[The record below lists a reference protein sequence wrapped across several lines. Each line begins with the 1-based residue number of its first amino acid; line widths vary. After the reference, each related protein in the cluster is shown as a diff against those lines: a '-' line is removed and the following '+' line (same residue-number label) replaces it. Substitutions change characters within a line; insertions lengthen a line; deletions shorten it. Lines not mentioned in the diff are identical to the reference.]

1 MNIHIMQISLFMFI
15 FEVKLIKMEMSNI
28 ELVERTLG

>member
-15 FEVKLIKMEMSNI
+15 FEVKLIKMEMSTI
-28 ELVERTLG
+28 ELVERALR